1 MDSKS
6 VFSEVNGKNLESPPA
21 ISRSAITNFG
31 GRRKKKKN
39 KNKQKRKQTNE
50 RQILQ
55 KKPP

>member
-6 VFSEVNGKNLESPPA
+6 VFSEVNGKSLQSPPP

-31 GRRKKKKN
+31 GRRKKKE

-55 KKPP
+55 EKPP